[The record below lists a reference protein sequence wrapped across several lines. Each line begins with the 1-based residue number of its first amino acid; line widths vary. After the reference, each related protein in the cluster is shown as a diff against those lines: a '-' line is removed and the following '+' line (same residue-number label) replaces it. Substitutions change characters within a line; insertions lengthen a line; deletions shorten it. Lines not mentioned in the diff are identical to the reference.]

1 MKFWKEELEDKY
13 SALVKEIDCT
23 SAIKTRIEKAIE
35 SIQEPLHI
43 AQTCLAN
50 R

>member
-1 MKFWKEELEDKY
+1 MEAYKRR
-13 SALVKEIDCT
+13 V
-23 SAIKTRIEKAIE
+23 EKAIE

-50 R
+50 RLLEILFKLDFEAQIY